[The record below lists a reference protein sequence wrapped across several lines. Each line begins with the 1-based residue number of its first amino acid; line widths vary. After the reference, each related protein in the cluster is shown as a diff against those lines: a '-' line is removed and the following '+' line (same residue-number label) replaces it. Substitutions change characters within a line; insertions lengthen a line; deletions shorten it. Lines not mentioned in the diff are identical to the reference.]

1 MAKFFSSKVKILS
14 NTNSI
19 LHNVYILYFILLISL
34 ANLFYL
40 VSANNYLYSS
50 IFILVGFLTS
60 FFSKN
65 MMVILTIA
73 LVATNVLQ
81 YGRKSVL
88 VDEGFETDKVK
99 MVKEEDEDADDF
111 EDVSNSSKK
120 TAEMTDDVLDKY
132 NQLLKL
138 QEKITDG
145 MKNIKEPL
153 TEAESIV
160 AQLAKTLGQPQIVGQ
175 PQ

>member
-1 MAKFFSSKVKILS
+1 MARFFSSKVKILS

-34 ANLFYL
+34 ANMFYL

-81 YGRKSVL
+81 YGRQSV

-99 MVKEEDEDADDF
+99 MVKEEDDDADDVV
-111 EDVSNSSKK
+111 EDASDSSKK
-120 TAEMTDDVLDKY
+120 TVKLSDDVLDKY

-145 MKNIKEPL
+145 MINIKEPL
-153 TEAESIV
+153 TQAESLV
-160 AQLAKTLGQPQIVGQ
+160 AQLAQTLGQPQ
-175 PQ
+175 

>member
-1 MAKFFSSKVKILS
+1 MARFFSSKVKILS

-34 ANLFYL
+34 ANMFYL

-81 YGRKSVL
+81 YGRQSA

-99 MVKEEDEDADDF
+99 MVKTEDDDDDVVEDASD
-111 EDVSNSSKK
+111 SPKK
-120 TAEMTDDVLDKY
+120 TVNLSDDVLDKY

-145 MKNIKEPL
+145 MINIKEPL
-153 TEAESIV
+153 TQAESLV
-160 AQLAKTLGQPQIVGQ
+160 AQLAQTLGQPQ
-175 PQ
+175 